1 MLNESKRYY
10 IPSMYARFGL
20 LFIVGGSAVCATSF
34 YFSPSMIIYPV
45 AGNYVNL
52 GFTIG
57 LGLISIGIALISIG
71 ISKESKKIAMN
82 SDIKMRSI
90 ANVQFLQAVDK
101 LEDARI
107 EFIKTFKGIPGYSP
121 ELFTWKTKSCVKMAV
136 ELLKRDVENRY
147 IDSNYQDDLFFYFN
161 TSFIHFIK
169 NTNWKKEE
177 KSQSHMIQSYAM
189 LDEYYNE
196 TRKKELEDFITDET
210 EFKDFYKRVEEFKKT
225 L

>member
-1 MLNESKRYY
+1 MNINYDIASKMGY
-10 IPSMYARFGL
+10 FGGILVIILTGLVL
-20 LFIVGGSAVCATSF
+20 LFIGVIRGYLIMTDFQILSIPLS
-34 YFSPSMIIYPV
+34 
-45 AGNYVNL
+45 L
-52 GFTIG
+52 GIALF
-57 LGLISIGIALISIG
+57 SIGIAMHSCKIS
-71 ISKESKKIAMN
+71 EEAKKIAYD
-82 SDIKMRSI
+82 SDIKMKSI

-107 EFIKTFKGIPGYSP
+107 EFIKTFQGIPGYSP
-121 ELFTWKTKSCVKMAV
+121 ELFTWKTKSCVKMTV

-147 IDSNYQDDLFFYFN
+147 IVSTYQDDLFFYFN

-169 NTNWKKEE
+169 NTDWKKEE
-177 KSQSHMIQSYAM
+177 KSQKHMIQSYAM

-210 EFKDFYKRVEEFKKT
+210 EFKDFYKRVEKFKKT

>member
-1 MLNESKRYY
+1 MSIGTRQAIRGWLS
-10 IPSMYARFGL
+10 
-20 LFIVGGSAVCATSF
+20 
-34 YFSPSMIIYPV
+34 
-45 AGNYVNL
+45 
-52 GFTIG
+52 TIG
-57 LGLISIGIALISIG
+57 FAFIIIAVVVFIGVVATAGSISTDYLASLGQVATFGMALLAIGLAVS
-71 ISKESKKIAMN
+71 SN
-82 SDIKMRSI
+82 VKMESI
-90 ANVQFLQAVDK
+90 ANVQFLQTVDK

-107 EFIKTFKGIPGYSP
+107 EFIKTFQGIPGYSP

-147 IDSNYQDDLFFYFN
+147 IDSTYQDDLFFYFN

-169 NTNWKKEE
+169 NTDWKKEE
-177 KSQSHMIQSYAM
+177 KSQKHMIQSYAM

-225 L
+225 PIEKKG